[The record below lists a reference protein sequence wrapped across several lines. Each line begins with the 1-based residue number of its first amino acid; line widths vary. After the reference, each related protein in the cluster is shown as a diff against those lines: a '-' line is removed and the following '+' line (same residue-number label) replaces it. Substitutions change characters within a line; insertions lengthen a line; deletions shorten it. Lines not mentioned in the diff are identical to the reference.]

1 MDETKTINIGTVEK
15 IRRAQSP
22 EEVAKLVS
30 HACGFQNVSDQVL
43 RRINRAAVKRN
54 KELSRP

>member
-1 MDETKTINIGTVEK
+1 MSETANIGTIEK
-15 IRRAQSP
+15 IRRAQTP
-22 EEVAKLVS
+22 EEVARLVA
-30 HACGFQNVSDQVL
+30 HACGFQNVADQVL